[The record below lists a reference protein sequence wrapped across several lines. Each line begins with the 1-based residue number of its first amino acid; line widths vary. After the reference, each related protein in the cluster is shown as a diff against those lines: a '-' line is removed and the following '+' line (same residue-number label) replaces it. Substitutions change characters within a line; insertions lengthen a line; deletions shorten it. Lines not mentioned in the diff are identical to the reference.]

1 MRSRT
6 ALYVLICIPLIATL
20 IQSVSAS
27 DATTLW
33 YRQPA
38 AKWEEALP
46 LGNGR
51 LGAMVFGNA
60 NKERLQLNE
69 ESLWAGEP
77 TDAYPD
83 GFKENL
89 RKVQKLVL
97 AGKIVEAREL
107 GLKTLTK
114 RPTSFRSYE
123 PLADLWIEV
132 EHAGEVKDYRRDLDL
147 ETGVGSVTYE
157 SGGVRFKREIF
168 ISAVDDCVAVRLSVD
183 KPGALN
189 AKVRLTRKKDA
200 IFTAVGRDRLNM
212 DGQIVDIAAP
222 EGYEDNP
229 GGSGPGGK
237 HMRFAG
243 RMIVRTEGG
252 SVRAD
257 GDALAIEGADEA
269 IILFTAATDYNLD
282 KMNFDRALDPA
293 KTADGLLEKAAKK
306 TWEELLAAHIAEHRS
321 YFNRVA
327 LDLGGHDRCD
337 LPTDARLA
345 AVRNGKTD
353 PDLDALYFQYGRYL
367 LMGSSRRPGVLPANL
382 QGIWNDKMWAPWEAD
397 YHLNIN
403 LQMNYWPADL
413 CNLSE
418 TVDPLVDWLARLSE
432 KGTVSAK
439 RLYGARGWLCY
450 LSTNPFGRTTPAGS
464 TKESQFMNSVLDPL
478 AGTWMAMALWRH
490 YEFTGDTDY
499 LREKAYLVLKGAAE
513 FLLDTLV
520 EDADGHL
527 VIVPSTSPENT
538 YIHPETGKPV
548 RITRGSTYHTSI
560 VRAMFE
566 AVIEA
571 SQVLKCDE
579 AFRGELE
586 TALAKL
592 PPMQIGADGTIQEW
606 VEDYK
611 EAEPKHRHVS
621 HLIGLYPFSLITDQ
635 DAELWAAAEKTIE
648 RRGFGGDVGWSNAWK
663 TCFYARLR
671 DGEQAHWYLSRLVQK
686 NALPNLLDGIFPG
699 RLFQIDGNFA
709 GTTGIAEMLLASHA
723 GEIDLLPALPKA
735 WPSGSVKGLWARGG
749 FEVDIVWKDGRLSQ
763 ATIRAV
769 SGRNP
774 VVRYGE
780 KTVEVALEPGAAV
793 VLDEGLEVQ

>member
-1 MRSRT
+1 MRHRT
-6 ALYVLICIPLIATL
+6 TTCFLTCILLIAVIPLPTL
-20 IQSVSAS
+20 AS

-38 AKWEEALP
+38 SRWEEALP

-51 LGAMVFGNA
+51 LGAMVFGHA
-60 NKERLQLNE
+60 DKERLQLNE

-83 GFKENL
+83 NFAENL
-89 RKVQKLVL
+89 RKVQELVL

-132 EHAGEVKDYRRDLDL
+132 EHGGEVKDYRRDLDI
-147 ETGVGSVTYE
+147 ETGIARVTYRVGE
-157 SGGVRFKREIF
+157 ARFAREVF
-168 ISAVDDCVAVRLSVD
+168 ISAVDDCVAVRLRVD
-183 KPGALN
+183 KPGTLT
-189 AKVRLTRKKDA
+189 AKVRLTREKDVT
-200 IFTAVGRDRLNM
+200 ITAPVGDRLNL
-212 DGQIVDIAAP
+212 DGQIVDVAAP

-243 RMIVRTEGG
+243 RLAVRTEGG
-252 SVRAD
+252 TVRAD
-257 GDALAIEGADEA
+257 GNALVIDGADEA
-269 IILFTAATDYNLD
+269 VILFTAATDYNLD
-282 KMNFDRALDPA
+282 KMNFDRSINPA
-293 KTADGLLEKAAKK
+293 KTAESLLEKAAKK
-306 TWEELLAAHIAEHRS
+306 NWDELSADHVAEHRS
-321 YFNRVA
+321 YFNRVS
-327 LDLGGHDRCD
+327 LDLGGHDRCN

-345 AVRNGKTD
+345 AVRKGEAD

-367 LMGSSRRPGVLPANL
+367 LMGSSRRPGILPANL

-439 RLYGARGWLCY
+439 RLYDARGWLCY

-464 TKESQFMNSVLDPL
+464 TKPSQFMNSVLDPL

-490 YEFTGDTDY
+490 YEFTHDTEY
-499 LREKAYLVLKGAAE
+499 LRDRAYPVLKGSAE
-513 FLLDTLV
+513 FLLDTLI
-520 EDADGHL
+520 EDADGRL

-571 SQVLKCDE
+571 SRIIERDDKL
-579 AFRGELE
+579 RGQLE
-586 TALAKL
+586 TALTKL

-611 EAEPKHRHVS
+611 EGEPKHRHVS
-621 HLIGLYPFSLITDQ
+621 T
-635 DAELWAAAEKTIE
+635 
-648 RRGFGGDVGWSNAWK
+648 
-663 TCFYARLR
+663 
-671 DGEQAHWYLSRLVQK
+671 
-686 NALPNLLDGIFPG
+686 
-699 RLFQIDGNFA
+699 
-709 GTTGIAEMLLASHA
+709 
-723 GEIDLLPALPKA
+723 
-735 WPSGSVKGLWARGG
+735 
-749 FEVDIVWKDGRLSQ
+749 
-763 ATIRAV
+763 
-769 SGRNP
+769 
-774 VVRYGE
+774 
-780 KTVEVALEPGAAV
+780 
-793 VLDEGLEVQ
+793 